1 MNRNRNGSLY
11 LHIPTFEELWY
22 RRKMMQ
28 DPDTMSYNRGY
39 RLDLEGYD
47 NETGCIAFPEK
58 DWADWYAY
66 FIGQEPERYY
76 AYIVRA
82 SDDVFI
88 GEVNVH
94 KNQTADWYE
103 MGIVLEAK
111 YRGRGYAAEALKL
124 LLEHAF
130 EEMGADAVH
139 NDFEVERAAAVRTHL
154 NAGFTECRQENGILE
169 LMISKEQY
177 LSQKADRSQ

>member
-39 RLDLEGYD
+39 GLDLEGYD

-82 SDDVFI
+82 LDDVFI
-88 GEVNVH
+88 SPRRAP
-94 KNQTADWYE
+94 T
-103 MGIVLEAK
+103 IVA
-111 YRGRGYAAEALKL
+111 
-124 LLEHAF
+124 
-130 EEMGADAVH
+130 
-139 NDFEVERAAAVRTHL
+139 T
-154 NAGFTECRQENGILE
+154 TT
-169 LMISKEQY
+169 
-177 LSQKADRSQ
+177 